1 MFDYLA
7 FEYEF
12 TTQQMSGAND
22 YVLGTVTSHYN
33 IGETNLLITKDNAIP
48 DGSWNNTPFLSD
60 ASYTLDIPDALVN
73 VSIPGAGK
81 IPSEVTITIP
91 DLAFYTGDDAKA
103 RIRMENGF
111 GITVATAT
119 TTFGVSVSDPTHANN
134 LDTTSTID
142 LAMGGNTYFFTDFT
156 GKDTYKLKGLE
167 DLWGI
172 DPNKDRPVYIIPFD
186 PSGWGITGV
195 AKAYFRV
202 EFELAY
208 GFTKFMASQLTPQ
221 LFTMPG
227 TATVYVETVLYFTFT
242 QFPEWYGG
250 EIIHDPSFSA
260 VAAVAATGDPT
271 STDLPPGDTTGL
283 NIPGFELISA
293 LLAIPPLYALY
304 RKRRN

>member
-1 MFDYLA
+1 
-7 FEYEF
+7 
-12 TTQQMSGAND
+12 
-22 YVLGTVTSHYN
+22 
-33 IGETNLLITKDNAIP
+33 
-48 DGSWNNTPFLSD
+48 
-60 ASYTLDIPDALVN
+60 
-73 VSIPGAGK
+73 
-81 IPSEVTITIP
+81 
-91 DLAFYTGDDAKA
+91 
-103 RIRMENGF
+103 
-111 GITVATAT
+111 
-119 TTFGVSVSDPTHANN
+119 
-134 LDTTSTID
+134 
-142 LAMGGNTYFFTDFT
+142 
-156 GKDTYKLKGLE
+156 
-167 DLWGI
+167 
-172 DPNKDRPVYIIPFD
+172 
-186 PSGWGITGV
+186 WGITGV

-227 TATVYVETVLYFTFT
+227 TATVYVDTVLYFTFT

-250 EIIHDPSFSA
+250 EIIHDPSYSA